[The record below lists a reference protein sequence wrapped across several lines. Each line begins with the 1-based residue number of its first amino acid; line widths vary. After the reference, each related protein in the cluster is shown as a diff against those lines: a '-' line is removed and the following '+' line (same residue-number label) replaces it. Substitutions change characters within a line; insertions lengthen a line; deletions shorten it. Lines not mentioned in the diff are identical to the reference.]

1 MPTDGKRRLLKSH
14 WEYKKFG
21 TPKMDRKFLHDPYED
36 GYAKQPR
43 LIIKGS
49 VTFKNTDGYLSAQ
62 EFDNIKINA
71 AFLSVLSVVCAIWTL
86 VLYIYRKQVLPI
98 HYIVSIVL
106 YACFFEVMFTLIFY
120 HKENSD
126 IGDYRT
132 FWVFISFMEVV
143 RAVFARVV
151 ILITAL
157 GQNITTHSIGSQYY
171 VNIVIV
177 NFLYGVSLTI
187 AIIFNSLQ
195 QNHKISDQAILAA
208 ELPN

>member
-1 MPTDGKRRLLKSH
+1 
-14 WEYKKFG
+14 
-21 TPKMDRKFLHDPYED
+21 
-36 GYAKQPR
+36 
-43 LIIKGS
+43 
-49 VTFKNTDGYLSAQ
+49 
-62 EFDNIKINA
+62 
-71 AFLSVLSVVCAIWTL
+71 
-86 VLYIYRKQVLPI
+86 
-98 HYIVSIVL
+98 
-106 YACFFEVMFTLIFY
+106 
-120 HKENSD
+120 
-126 IGDYRT
+126 
-132 FWVFISFMEVV
+132 MEVV